1 MKISWAKNLV
11 WINKRAREENNPR
24 YIHRDNKDV
33 LRMNL
38 LQRLIL
44 KFQNKKALDND
55 YFIKRN
61 LAKIYLNELKDLIDK
76 KIIYIPGVYIK
87 NSEYTLDGISSY
99 NQIPILTNNRKKL
112 LNFLISEGFDIAAQ
126 HIRNLSRTA
135 PYNKYKKVNDKNAS
149 AVVDKI
155 VLLPCYPSY
164 KEKNVYDLCKKIK
177 SFFRDN

>member
-1 MKISWAKNLV
+1 MGFFLKIVTTDLFFNSLLFPVLKISWAKNLV

-38 LQRLIL
+38 LQRFLL

-87 NSEYTLDGISSY
+87 NSEYSLDGILHIIKFQS
-99 NQIPILTNNRKKL
+99 L
-112 LNFLISEGFDIAAQ
+112 LVIE
-126 HIRNLSRTA
+126 RN
-135 PYNKYKKVNDKNAS
+135 Y
-149 AVVDKI
+149 
-155 VLLPCYPSY
+155 
-164 KEKNVYDLCKKIK
+164 
-177 SFFRDN
+177 